1 MKVRIRKDLK
11 DKLFW
16 FNVRQL
22 KTEKYI
28 HEKNIE
34 TIDYAIFLN
43 NLTNLYIKARDHEKV
58 NELLTIQ
65 RAFLNQGGTK

>member
-43 NLTNLYIKARDHEKV
+43 NLTNLYIEARDHEKV

-65 RAFLNQGGTK
+65 RAFLD